1 MIDAF
6 LSNETNSKAI
16 FLTLFKDGKIDD
28 ILFRLQSRL
37 EDVLL
42 TKKTIINF
50 DLREQWNYIL
60 GNYQYL
66 IYDVFKQF
74 FSAGIIEENKEE
86 IKKIALTFARESLN
100 TDLLMFLFSFNDNQ
114 KYIEIKKFLSQLNTF
129 KEFIYFIVE
138 TLLNYSDIYAK
149 LKTFDELW
157 TNLIVNNKYNLIY
170 LLDKAFIEISKDEEI
185 QETINFILNTYFS
198 KQNCQELKPRDKKIA
213 SENIKYILETFKNH
227 SYFLNNLFNH
237 FINKIKT
244 ISPYNLIVKTK
255 KLNSIFKLRNI
266 IIFDRYVL
274 SSLKISKAILVLIS
288 IKNKNKL

>member
-1 MIDAF
+1 M
-6 LSNETNSKAI
+6 
-16 FLTLFKDGKIDD
+16 
-28 ILFRLQSRL
+28 
-37 EDVLL
+37 
-42 TKKTIINF
+42 
-50 DLREQWNYIL
+50 
-60 GNYQYL
+60 
-66 IYDVFKQF
+66 
-74 FSAGIIEENKEE
+74 
-86 IKKIALTFARESLN
+86 
-100 TDLLMFLFSFNDNQ
+100 
-114 KYIEIKKFLSQLNTF
+114 
-129 KEFIYFIVE
+129 
-138 TLLNYSDIYAK
+138 
-149 LKTFDELW
+149 
-157 TNLIVNNKYNLIY
+157 
-170 LLDKAFIEISKDEEI
+170 